1 MKTIFPARAASV
13 FLPLTVWLLAAGSQ
27 RPAWAAEATGSGG
40 AVPNPVTIT
49 AGPAWIPLQAELDIE
64 PGSALDFSRLGLQD
78 PPAGKHGRV
87 IVRPDGQFAF
97 EKTSRIPQRFYGVNL
112 CFSAQ
117 YLSHAEADRLA
128 DRLMRQGYNA
138 VRLHHYE
145 GELIQG
151 QANSTTLNPD
161 KLEQLD
167 YLTAALGRRG
177 IYLTTDLFVS
187 RPVPYRGVGI
197 AREGMVPMNLF
208 KVLVP
213 VHAGAWENWKQFTRA
228 LLNHE
233 NPYTKRRYAE
243 DPALAWLS
251 MINEGN
257 FGNYMKEIREVPEW
271 SAAWNA
277 WLKQKYGDRAA
288 LAEAWG
294 KELKSEENLPA
305 VALPESINASGL
317 RARDGI
323 AFFSDTERDMV
334 RRMKQLKEAGQYQ
347 VWALSPGGRRLAR
360 VPVRIRGNELE
371 FTADVAGGGTE
382 GARMLYELGIK

>member
-1 MKTIFPARAASV
+1 
-13 FLPLTVWLLAAGSQ
+13 
-27 RPAWAAEATGSGG
+27 
-40 AVPNPVTIT
+40 
-49 AGPAWIPLQAELDIE
+49 
-64 PGSALDFSRLGLQD
+64 
-78 PPAGKHGRV
+78 
-87 IVRPDGQFAF
+87 
-97 EKTSRIPQRFYGVNL
+97 
-112 CFSAQ
+112 
-117 YLSHAEADRLA
+117 
-128 DRLMRQGYNA
+128 
-138 VRLHHYE
+138 
-145 GELIQG
+145 
-151 QANSTTLNPD
+151 
-161 KLEQLD
+161 
-167 YLTAALGRRG
+167 
-177 IYLTTDLFVS
+177 
-187 RPVPYRGVGI
+187 
-197 AREGMVPMNLF
+197 MNLF

-271 SAAWNA
+271 SAAWNT

-294 KELKSEENLPA
+294 KELKSEENFPA
-305 VALPESINASGL
+305 VALPESINAVGL
-317 RARDGI
+317 RARGGI
-323 AFFSDTERDMV
+323 AFFSDTEREMV

-360 VPVRIRGNELE
+360 VPVRILGNELE
-371 FTADVAGGGTE
+371 FTADVASGGTE